1 MKILVIDNYDSFTF
15 NLVHILEKLGAETMA
30 VYRNDKI
37 DLAEVA
43 QYDKIV
49 LSPGPGLPSDSHIL
63 KDIIQQYGSTKSILG
78 VCLGHQA
85 IAEAYGGSLKNL
97 ERVFHGV
104 KTKISLSCEGDYL
117 FSGMPGSFECGR
129 YHSWVVNSGDFPTEL
144 EVTAIDGNG
153 EVMALA
159 HKEYDIRG
167 VQWHPEYILTDR
179 GEQLLENWLN
189 NN

>member
-63 KDIIQQYGSTKSILG
+63 KDIIQQYGSSKSILG

-104 KTKISLSCEGDYL
+104 KTKISVSSEGDYL

-129 YHSWVVNSGDFPTEL
+129 YHSWVVSSDDFPEEL
-144 EVTAIDGNG
+144 EVTARDGNG

-167 VQWHPEYILTDR
+167 VQWHPESILTDR